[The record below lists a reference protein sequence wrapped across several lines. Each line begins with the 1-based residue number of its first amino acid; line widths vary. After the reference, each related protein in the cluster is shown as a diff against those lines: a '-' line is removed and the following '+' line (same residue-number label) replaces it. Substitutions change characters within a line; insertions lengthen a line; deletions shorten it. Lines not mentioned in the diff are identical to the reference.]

1 MGTVL
6 VVLILVLIVAL
17 IVWSMFKARKAGKS
31 WQCGMDCSQCSA
43 NCNLRRA
50 EDPTKEKE

>member
-43 NCNLRRA
+43 NCNLHRT
-50 EDPTKEKE
+50 EDPTEEKE